1 MTTRSECGKSCS
13 PLQVHF
19 SVRSAIDDLSSS
31 APLSREQTDLNMII
45 LAEHYL
51 ERANRLQHQQ
61 HCANCKRKLQAEALQ
76 SLHNDN
82 LLRRVL
88 SVFTDVSD
96 SWRQERAADLLL
108 TIWRL
113 GDESGTHRL
122 ARKLISV
129 SGSPRDLIA
138 SLSRV
143 FAEAD
148 SMEEHMES
156 FTLMLL
162 AEAMGEGR
170 QRGDGAESRDYLVQR
185 HPGALRRALS
195 WAERHVGDNVAFG
208 LTMVLLNNMYSIG
221 EEYGQPLPPTG
232 MPMFLW
238 GGLWKLL
245 VQVMTRHRTAH
256 EQQHI
261 LGSLLGT
268 PSTSIVSLLS
278 TTTDWVRSKGSDKD
292 KFECLDVLYHQVYP
306 HIDTL
311 ATILTSPDA
320 RQELRSSAALC
331 LEFIFRCCYD
341 FVGVLFVSYPYFA
354 NMPNGPVQ
362 RLMRSPGSLEAFT
375 QHMRKGGDGLLALVI
390 PSLVARCGYRDEVYS
405 SGCISLMRGIS
416 EHRARLPHSPEDDVR
431 YWTTHFLNMVGTES
445 GDMTDARAKIAVRE
459 GLPASLCEMVAMCP
473 KRLSDDMCAQFVDFT
488 IATLRALVAYGD
500 RVSTNKR
507 GTLRANTV
515 TRAILQNEA
524 VKALRAAGQPARRK
538 GHQQT
543 QLDAS
548 KKLLDF
554 FAEIERAANE
564 RADAQLAAE
573 LAEFD
578 INEGN
583 KETPS
588 SSKSSKKSKAK
599 KRSKA
604 ADKNLPSVGHADKVQ
619 DGHDSLPR
627 PASPSPQRPPLGA
640 CPPSSVSSNEPSVPP
655 MDRSTV
661 PQQQQGSSDDA
672 GPFMR
677 VGRKRRGKAAQTDQ
691 VASPLQDQWSFPGPA
706 SAPSR
711 PSSSSSFRHH
721 EPPVPLTPPL
731 QPPTAPPVR
740 HAPAAVG
747 ASSASSHAQPP
758 AGPSAAAT
766 AATAAAA
773 ASIGGV
779 IETKEVKCCVCLLNE
794 PNVILL
800 PCRHKVVCGECFDKW
815 MAPMPTEDKICPEH
829 TCRQPYLDSRREPT
843 GSSPLGG

>member
-1 MTTRSECGKSCS
+1 MAAGCFSSCGHGAVPAKIISEMSANDVWPPPS
-13 PLQVHF
+13 ASITALA
-19 SVRSAIDDLSSS
+19 SVLADCNDDDSKETAFLMLHGLMMDGQHHGNL
-31 APLSREQTDLNMII
+31 ADYRECLV
-45 LAEHYL
+45 
-51 ERANRLQHQQ
+51 QQ
-61 HCANCKRKLQAEALQ
+61 HPAVLDSALVYVERMNSKDDNGLHALGFLMTAFDTDPPAAMPTSVWLGLFRGAVRIATHVDSALREFMHSNVVAIMKL
-76 SLHNDN
+76 
-82 LLRRVL
+82 V
-88 SVFTDVSD
+88 
-96 SWRQERAADLLL
+96 
-108 TIWRL
+108 
-113 GDESGTHRL
+113 
-122 ARKLISV
+122 
-129 SGSPRDLIA
+129 A
-138 SLSRV
+138 SNTEYV
-143 FAEAD
+143 
-148 SMEEHMES
+148 
-156 FTLMLL
+156 L
-162 AEAMGEGR
+162 AEAGDRDELYRGGCISVVSRLAGHISMGPSDE
-170 QRGDGAESRDYLVQR
+170 E
-185 HPGALRRALS
+185 
-195 WAERHVGDNVAFG
+195 NVAFCARHVP
-208 LTMVLLNNMYSIG
+208 TIVG
-221 EEYGQPLPPTG
+221 EDTD
-232 MPMFLW
+232 
-238 GGLWKLL
+238 
-245 VQVMTRHRTAH
+245 
-256 EQQHI
+256 
-261 LGSLLGT
+261 LG
-268 PSTSIVSLLS
+268 
-278 TTTDWVRSKGSDKD
+278 
-292 KFECLDVLYHQVYP
+292 
-306 HIDTL
+306 
-311 ATILTSPDA
+311 
-320 RQELRSSAALC
+320 
-331 LEFIFRCCYD
+331 
-341 FVGVLFVSYPYFA
+341 
-354 NMPNGPVQ
+354 
-362 RLMRSPGSLEAFT
+362 
-375 QHMRKGGDGLLALVI
+375 
-390 PSLVARCGYRDEVYS
+390 
-405 SGCISLMRGIS
+405 
-416 EHRARLPHSPEDDVR
+416 PHSD
-431 YWTTHFLNMVGTES
+431 
-445 GDMTDARAKIAVRE
+445 RAKIAVRD
-459 GLPASLCEMVAMCP
+459 GLPVALCQLTLACI
-473 KRLSDDMCAQFVDFT
+473 RHHISQQQVDTF
-488 IATLRALVAYGD
+488 IAFAISILRALVSYGD
-500 RVSTNKR
+500 RVSSWR
-507 GTLRANTV
+507 GTFRPNSV
-515 TRAILQNEA
+515 TRSILQHDS
-524 VKALRAAGQPARRK
+524 VKTMRAAEGHLSRKKGQK
-538 GHQQT
+538 QQLT
-543 QLDAS
+543 VP
-548 KKLLDF
+548 KELLDL
-554 FAEIERAANE
+554 FAEIESAANE

-815 MAPMPTEDKICPEH
+815 MAPMPREDRICPEH
-829 TCRQPYLDSRREPT
+829 TCRQPYSEATRIL
-843 GSSPLGG
+843 